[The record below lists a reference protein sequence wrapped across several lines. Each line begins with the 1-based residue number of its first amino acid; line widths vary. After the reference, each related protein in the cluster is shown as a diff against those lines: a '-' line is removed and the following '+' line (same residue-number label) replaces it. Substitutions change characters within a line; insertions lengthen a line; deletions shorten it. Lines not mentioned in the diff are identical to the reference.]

1 MRQCPRT
8 SFPIRWREA
17 NFGRKSVTPNAT
29 SSRGCPQKVR
39 HVAVHSKDLAHIGP
53 IQIRIEHGRRAH
65 DPLFDAMMPL
75 IEGDHRPG
83 IVFQGHCRDSFVSA
97 GWGLFDFHDG
107 TGVLVFDE
115 IPGSH
120 DLGVKRIHGDDL
132 VRNVYGIEPIFNFRD
147 CVGFT
152 VDIDWSE
159 NLPSRMPQ
167 SSEPLHRPLS
177 AAVPRSSYGF
187 AIHGNGVVV
196 SLRFFG

>member
-115 IPGSH
+115 IPGCL

-132 VRNVYGIEPIFNFRD
+132 VRNV
-147 CVGFT
+147 
-152 VDIDWSE
+152 
-159 NLPSRMPQ
+159 
-167 SSEPLHRPLS
+167 
-177 AAVPRSSYGF
+177 
-187 AIHGNGVVV
+187 
-196 SLRFFG
+196 